1 MPGTLCQYI
10 FVNVYLQYLKDIGY
24 EVVLL
29 KDRGDDYVDAIG
41 KEIADFEA
49 RKEELSKVCLIN

>member
-1 MPGTLCQYI
+1 MPGTLCQCI
-10 FVNVYLQYLKDIGY
+10 YLQYLKDIGY

-49 RKEELSKVCLIN
+49 RKEELSKVCLII